1 MERTRLRG
9 AYKRSFRIHLEVSHW
24 INADNMIMTM
34 TAVEAAAGQSA
45 GAPAARSESER
56 RRTIR

>member
-24 INADNMIMTM
+24 INADNMI
-34 TAVEAAAGQSA
+34 AEAAAAGQSA
-45 GAPAARSESER
+45 GATAGRSESEER
-56 RRTIR
+56 KTIR